1 MKIPE
6 WYDEDVVSTLSH
18 GETTVRVIQSDC
30 DDRYRIMLELPSRKV
45 YLHQRKDGGFYERP
59 ITGWG
64 LLVASDKTDGLYRGR
79 EEAKRFAMSYLGL
92 PAIWSE
98 KKAPCA
104 GLTPPAPA
112 WIEQG
117 TKSTLTFG
125 QIEVEI
131 TYSAADTHMIL
142 LKRRDLNLLEYL
154 HVGDRFYERPV
165 VSWDRLPE
173 HEKAQGRFLHR
184 DEAKR
189 IALKYLR
196 GPEPSMKAE
205 KAPSEVDAPAW
216 IDERE
221 TSTLFISGMVVSV
234 SLGRGAEYLVE
245 IGRDWGTY
253 FLHQGPNGF
262 YECEVSQT
270 CSLSAQQ
277 RAERYFSSRDE
288 AKRAVEAYLKIG
300 KSEKESKMKD
310 AILDLPS
317 MKEADFI
324 STWLA
329 FNRRMWWVE
338 QASKKWTL
346 VGFHDE
352 WSVTFSDDGS
362 GCKVWTSGF
371 SADSFDTLGEAKASL
386 EADVKRLGFT
396 VGDPPRPSEIKTFE
410 GELRRR
416 RLNHA
421 LIWRGLSLRDLAT
434 LQIKARIVVHA
445 TYVEVEEG
453 GKMRG
458 YATVAQA
465 RAALLEWAEEQR
477 FYVLEWAEE

>member
-6 WYDEDVVSTLSH
+6 WYDEGVVSSLSH
-18 GETTVRVIQSDC
+18 GETTVRVIQG
-30 DDRYRIMLELPSRKV
+30 DDTKYRIMLELPSRKA
-45 YLHQRKDGGFYERP
+45 YLHQRKNGEFYERP

-64 LLVASDKTDGLYRGR
+64 LLGASDKAEGLYSAR
-79 EEAKRFAMSYLGL
+79 EEAKRVAMSYLGL
-92 PAIWSE
+92 SAIWVD
-98 KKAPCA
+98 KKAPSA
-104 GLTPPAPA
+104 ELPNDPA
-112 WIEQG
+112 WIDQG
-117 TKSTLTFG
+117 TRSFLTFG
-125 QIEVEI
+125 PINVEI
-131 TYSAADTHMIL
+131 TYSDADTHMIL
-142 LKRRDLNLLEYL
+142 LWRSDINRALYL

-165 VSWDRLPE
+165 ACWDRLPE

-196 GPEPSMKAE
+196 GHEPSVKAE
-205 KAPSEVDAPAW
+205 KAPSEVATSRSDASP
-216 IDERE
+216 
-221 TSTLFISGMVVSV
+221 
-234 SLGRGAEYLVE
+234 
-245 IGRDWGTY
+245 
-253 FLHQGPNGF
+253 
-262 YECEVSQT
+262 
-270 CSLSAQQ
+270 
-277 RAERYFSSRDE
+277 
-288 AKRAVEAYLKIG
+288 
-300 KSEKESKMKD
+300 KESKMND

-317 MKEADFI
+317 MKEAEFL
-324 STWLA
+324 SAWLA

-338 QASKKWTL
+338 QASKRWTL
-346 VGFHDE
+346 VSLHDQ
-352 WSVTFSDDGS
+352 WSVTFSDDGN
-362 GCKVWTSGF
+362 GRKVWTSGF

-421 LIWRGLSLRDLAT
+421 LIWRGLSLRDLDT
-434 LQIKARIVVHA
+434 LQITARIVVHA

-477 FYVLEWAEE
+477 FYVLDWSEE